1 MNEGITSTVQ
11 SRISSCSKLLRVT
24 AWMMRW
30 IKIVKKQVDKK
41 NLDATIAC
49 SLSRRINSSRSSS
62 YKRLPKDGIQRGI
75 HGPRWS
81 HK

>member
-1 MNEGITSTVQ
+1 
-11 SRISSCSKLLRVT
+11 
-24 AWMMRW
+24 MMRW

-62 YKRLPKDGIQRGI
+62 YERLPKDGIQRGI
-75 HGPRWS
+75 HGTRWS